1 MSTFLV
7 CAFQVSTALPR
18 LRDAASDYAAAAV
31 TSLMIRLEN
40 NAAAAAEADLAHVGR
55 GCLSLL
61 AKTTQSSRVTLLK
74 E

>member
-1 MSTFLV
+1 
-7 CAFQVSTALPR
+7 
-18 LRDAASDYAAAAV
+18 
-31 TSLMIRLEN
+31 MIRLEN

-74 E
+74 ERTIQLIASKTSLSVNSEY